1 MIRLSA
7 SVSKKLPV
15 DGVDFS
21 CRQAGATVETELASG
36 DENSITQR
44 LHELYAVLDKAVEHQ
59 LANGSNGHTAQAS
72 HDSQAQAPANGNG
85 NGNGQQ
91 PVRRITEAQKKAV
104 YAISMSRGING
115 DMASYLQ
122 PFGVDSSDD
131 LTVKQASE
139 LIDRLKSLPQPAN
152 NGNGQ

>member
-1 MIRLSA
+1 MIRLTA
-7 SVSKKLPV
+7 SLSTKLPV
-15 DGVDFS
+15 DGVEYS
-21 CRQAGATVETELASG
+21 CRQAGASIEVEMASG
-36 DENSITQR
+36 DDQTVNQR

-59 LANGSNGHTAQAS
+59 LANGSNGHPIQADEPA
-72 HDSQAQAPANGNG
+72 HAPT

-91 PVRRITEAQKKAV
+91 PARKLSDAQRKCI
-104 YAISMSRGING
+104 YAISMACGING
-115 DMASYLQ
+115 DMATYLQ

-139 LIDRLKSLPQPAN
+139 LIDTLKALPQPAN